1 MKKRST
7 KPLPRVEKPSP
18 RQRQTGGEGG
28 KTLRLVSHVEEELRE
43 SEARFLSAFEY
54 AAIGMALV
62 GTDGRWLKVNHAV
75 CELTGYPDHELL
87 SMTFQDITH
96 PDDLEKD
103 LDYVRQMLA
112 GTMRTYQMEK
122 RYLHKR
128 GHLIWVLLS
137 VSLVRD
143 TGGHPAY
150 FISQIQNIT
159 QRKQVEEALRGS
171 EERYRALVESSPDAI
186 SVQKEGRFLYANAA
200 AFRLYGVASFEQLA
214 TIDVLNFS
222 PTEDREATRARWK
235 QALEG
240 RPLSFRETWILR
252 LDGVEVPVEVN
263 ARLVEFHGEHA
274 VQAIVRD
281 ISERKQTERAL
292 DAERERLAVTLRSI
306 GDAVITTDR
315 EGRVVFM
322 NQIAEALTG
331 WEQARAVGRPLGEV
345 FHIINEKTGERCE
358 DPVTKV
364 LATGGIIGLANHTA
378 LIARDGMQRVIEDSG
393 APIRDRESRIIGVVL
408 VFRDVTEKHR
418 MREEMLRAN
427 RLDSLGILA
436 GGIAHDFNN
445 ILTIIM
451 GNTSL
456 AMMTAP
462 PADRLQKQL
471 LETEKACL
479 RAKDLTE
486 QLLTFSKGGTPV
498 RKTAS
503 LPDLVRESVDFAL
516 RGSAV
521 KCHYEFAT
529 DLRAVEVDSA
539 QVSRVFS
546 NLALNGAQA
555 MPSGGNFVV
564 SACNLELGAGTIL
577 PLVPGCYVEISFRDH
592 GIGILPE
599 HLSRV
604 FDPFFTT
611 KQQGSGLGLSICY
624 SVVSRHGGHI
634 SVESEMGKGS
644 VFHVL
649 LPATEQKPPE
659 EKLAQTVSV
668 AFRGR
673 LLVMDDEDAVREV
686 ATEML
691 GALGCEVECAADGA
705 RAVELYRWAREGD
718 RPFDAVLMDL
728 TVPGGMGGREA
739 ARELLALDP
748 KAKIVASSGYSTDPV
763 MADPL
768 RHGFRTTIAKP
779 YTVKELARILTSV
792 LET

>member
-1 MKKRST
+1 M
-7 KPLPRVEKPSP
+7 
-18 RQRQTGGEGG
+18 
-28 KTLRLVSHVEEELRE
+28 
-43 SEARFLSAFEY
+43 
-54 AAIGMALV
+54 
-62 GTDGRWLKVNHAV
+62 
-75 CELTGYPDHELL
+75 
-87 SMTFQDITH
+87 
-96 PDDLEKD
+96 
-103 LDYVRQMLA
+103 
-112 GTMRTYQMEK
+112 
-122 RYLHKR
+122 
-128 GHLIWVLLS
+128 LLS

-159 QRKQVEEALRGS
+159 ERKQAEEALRGS

-200 AFRLYGVASFEQLA
+200 ALRLYGVASFEQLA
-214 TIDVLNFS
+214 TIDALNFS

-240 RPLSFRETWILR
+240 RPLPFRETRILR
-252 LDGVEVPVEVN
+252 LDGVEVSVEVN
-263 ARLVEFHGEHA
+263 ARLVEFHGERA

-292 DAERERLAVTLRSI
+292 DAERERLRVTLRSI

-322 NQIAEALTG
+322 NRIAEALTG

-378 LIARDGMQRVIEDSG
+378 LIARDGTQRVIEDSG
-393 APIRDRESRIIGVVL
+393 APIRDRERRIIGVVL

-486 QLLTFSKGGTPV
+486 QLLTFSKGGAPV

-521 KCHYEFAT
+521 KCHYEFAP

-564 SACNLELGAGTIL
+564 SACNLELGDGTIL
-577 PLVPGCYVEISFRDH
+577 PLVPGRYVEVSFRDH

-599 HLSRV
+599 HLPRV

-634 SVESEMGKGS
+634 FVESEMGKGS

-649 LPATEQKPPE
+649 LPTTGQTPPE
-659 EKLAQTVSV
+659 EKRAPPVPV

-691 GALGCEVECAADGA
+691 GALGCEVECAANGA
-705 RAVELYRWAREGD
+705 RAVELYRRAREGG

-748 KAKIVASSGYSTDPV
+748 EAKIVASSGYSTDPV

-779 YTVKELARILTSV
+779 YTVKELARVLTSV